1 MSKPRVALLGLGIM
15 GTGIAHRLLAAGF
28 PLTVYNRSPEK
39 VAPLAAAGAKVAA
52 TPKEAAS
59 QADVVQAMVADNDA
73 SRAVWFGESGAL
85 QGAAKGTV
93 LIESSTLTVDWIREL
108 AAAATAV
115 GCHLLDAPVTG
126 SKVQAASGEMNF
138 LVGGDAAALEKARPA
153 LEVLC
158 KKIFHLGPTG
168 SGAIMKLINNFNS
181 ATQAAA
187 LAEGLTLIERSGL
200 NVEQALSVITDGAPG
215 SPLVKTLAPR
225 MAAREYEPNFFAR
238 LMAKDM
244 RYAIGEGRRCGVN
257 LSMAEATLKLF
268 ENAIAAG
275 LGECDF
281 SVIIEPLRAKE
292 AK

>member
-1 MSKPRVALLGLGIM
+1 MSKPRVALLGVGIM

-59 QADVVQAMVADNDA
+59 QADVVQAMVADNNA
-73 SRAVWFGESGAL
+73 SRAVWMGESGAL
-85 QGAAKGTV
+85 KGAAKGAV

-187 LAEGLTLIERSGL
+187 LAEGLALIERSGL

-244 RYAIGEGRRCGVN
+244 RYAIGEGERCGVK

-275 LGECDF
+275 LGEQDF
-281 SVIIEPLRAKE
+281 SVIIEPLRAK
-292 AK
+292 KTK